1 MSMFIPYSQQQK
13 IINIRVWTSLSVT
26 RTHVSTRPLALMA
39 EWFQASL
46 QFAFSLSDTT
56 NHSQGGGGGGLEGF
70 VRTPPAFILNLLQRV
85 EICKAVTPP
94 ANTHNNQNVRACQ
107 RQRSRGGRLDRKHG
121 CITVCDRPG
130 HSTSGVARTTGSVA
144 ISCNDLVKDI
154 QMNRHL
160 SINLIIFE
168 SKESTSVTIY
178 LSLLN

>member
-39 EWFQASL
+39 ESFQASL
-46 QFAFSLSDTT
+46 QFAFSLSRQITARGG
-56 NHSQGGGGGGLEGF
+56 SRGGGGEFEGF

-85 EICKAVTPP
+85 EICKAVTPCVDTP

-121 CITVCDRPG
+121 CISVRSTWPLHKWSGQDDWQCG
-130 HSTSGVARTTGSVA
+130 H
-144 ISCNDLVKDI
+144 IL
-154 QMNRHL
+154 
-160 SINLIIFE
+160 
-168 SKESTSVTIY
+168 
-178 LSLLN
+178 